1 MRLWKLSQRTN
12 NQLFF
17 LEKANRATRF
27 AFFIFPQKSDSYP
40 LKSLPA
46 VVFLGRMKKALV
58 FPLLCLSAVNALAA
72 EGDAPQTGSVPTAL
86 RQLSNSFA
94 SVFEKAAP
102 SVVVIEAKP
111 SPGQSVSGLPSGLE
125 FFFRGPNGAPYRVVP
140 ETGANPDVAP
150 SIGSGF
156 IFSKDGYILT
166 NNHVVADASEIQ
178 VKLQDGRRFE
188 AEVVGTDERSDVAVI
203 KISASDLNVA
213 LLGDSD
219 ALRVGELAFAIG
231 TPMELPYTFTS
242 GIISAKGRTLGLGG
256 YYDEFIQTDTSINPG
271 NSGGPLCDV
280 EGRVVGINTLIS
292 GINRGVGFAIPINS
306 AKHIADQL
314 IAKGRVS
321 RPWLGIS
328 IASIEEDRQLQ
339 KIYPTLKQG
348 VVLRG
353 IEPGAPAQRSDLI
366 PGDVITKVDG
376 KSVQVSADLQRE
388 ILGKNVG
395 QPVELEI
402 WRKGRT
408 LRVSVQT
415 GEQPDKFVRAST
427 RSSRGNRNVPPQPP
441 NRAPVDPASPGLTVA
456 DISPELL
463 QEMKI
468 QRKETGGVIVTYV
481 EPLSAAAVAGLELGD
496 IITEAGGM
504 RIHSSK
510 DFDSAMKETD
520 AQGGILL
527 LLERAGQKTF
537 AILKP

>member
-1 MRLWKLSQRTN
+1 M
-12 NQLFF
+12 
-17 LEKANRATRF
+17 
-27 AFFIFPQKSDSYP
+27 
-40 LKSLPA
+40 

-58 FPLLCLSAVNALAA
+58 FPLLCLSLVNALAA
-72 EGDAPQTGSVPTAL
+72 EGDTPQTGSVPTAL

-102 SVVVIEAKP
+102 SVVVIEASQSP
-111 SPGQSVSGLPSGLE
+111 SQSVSGLPSGLE
-125 FFFRGPNGAPYRVVP
+125 FFFRGPNGAPYRVIP
-140 ETGANPDVAP
+140 ETGPSPDAAP

-203 KISASDLNVA
+203 KISAPDLNVA

-280 EGRVVGINTLIS
+280 EGCVVGINSLIS

-339 KIYPTLKQG
+339 KIYPTVKQG

-366 PGDVITKVDG
+366 LGDVITKVDG
-376 KSVQVSADLQRE
+376 KLVQVSADLQRE

-395 QPVELEI
+395 QPVELEV

-408 LRVSVQT
+408 LRISVQT
-415 GEQPDKFVRAST
+415 GEQPDKLVRAST
-427 RSSRGNRNVPPQPP
+427 RSSRGNRNVPLSPP
-441 NRAPVDPASPGLTVA
+441 NQAPVDPSSTGLTVS
-456 DISPELL
+456 DISLGLL

-468 QRKETGGVIVTYV
+468 QRKETSGVIVTHV

-496 IITEAGGM
+496 IIIEAAGM
-504 RIHSSK
+504 RIQSSK

-520 AQGGILL
+520 KQGGILL
-527 LLERAGQKTF
+527 LLERASQKTF

>member
-1 MRLWKLSQRTN
+1 
-12 NQLFF
+12 
-17 LEKANRATRF
+17 
-27 AFFIFPQKSDSYP
+27 
-40 LKSLPA
+40 
-46 VVFLGRMKKALV
+46 MKKALV
-58 FPLLCLSAVNALAA
+58 FPLLCLSPFTALVA
-72 EGDAPQTGSVPTAL
+72 EVDAPQVGSVPTAL

-102 SVVVIEAKP
+102 SVVVIEARP

-140 ETGANPDVAP
+140 ETGPNPDVAP

-156 IFSKDGYILT
+156 IFDRDGYILT
-166 NNHVVADASEIQ
+166 NNHVVAEASEIQ

-219 ALRVGELAFAIG
+219 SLRVGELAFAIG

-339 KIYPTLKQG
+339 KFYPTVKQG

-366 PGDVITKVDG
+366 PGDVIIKVDG
-376 KSVQVSADLQRE
+376 KPVQISADLQRE

-402 WRKGRT
+402 WRKGQT
-408 LRVSVQT
+408 LRVTVLT

-427 RSSRGNRNVPPQPP
+427 RSSRGNRSVPPASP
-441 NRAPVDPASPGLTVA
+441 NQAPVNPSSPGLTVI
-456 DISPELL
+456 DISPALL
-463 QEMKI
+463 QGMKI
-468 QRKETGGVIVTYV
+468 QRKESGGVLVKHV
-481 EPLSAAAVAGLELGD
+481 EPLSAAAVAGLEPGD

-504 RIHSSK
+504 RIHSTK
-510 DFDSAMKETD
+510 DFDSAMEEIDT
-520 AQGGILL
+520 QGGILL